1 MKESIKKHRITI
13 IVAIVSVI
21 VGVGFGRYATPEK
34 VVTKIEEVEVERVV
48 LVEKKVFVKEEVKKT
63 AKRQNTKTLKTTKPD
78 GTIIEETVTSSEDIT
93 FADSKSKEGS
103 EKSLQTENTKK
114 SQESKQTD
122 FDTKRLK
129 VSALVGVQIKDSS
142 NKPLGVLHDIR
153 NPDPVFGIHASYNFF
168 GPISVG
174 AFGLTSREL
183 GVSIGFEF

>member
-1 MKESIKKHRITI
+1 MKELLKKHRVTI
-13 IVAIVSVI
+13 ITAIVSVI

-34 VVTKIEEVEVERVV
+34 VITKIEEVEVEKVV

-103 EKSLQTENTKK
+103 EKSLETENLKVNK
-114 SQESKQTD
+114 NSKQTD

-142 NKPLGVLHDIR
+142 TKPLGVLHDIR
-153 NPDPVFGIHASYNFF
+153 NPNLVFGVHASYNFF
-168 GPISVG
+168 GPVSVG
-174 AFGLTSREL
+174 AFGMSSKEF